1 MKLYKEDQM
10 DDIVIY
16 LISGVIMVII
26 GFVIGYKVTVRYYAK
41 RFFVVA
47 KQCEKVQTIAPLIA
61 ELERES

>member
-1 MKLYKEDQM
+1 MTLYKEDQM

-16 LISGVIMVII
+16 LISAVIMVII
-26 GFVIGYKVTVRYYAK
+26 GVIVGYQVTVRYYTR

>member
-1 MKLYKEDQM
+1 MTLYKEDQM

-16 LISGVIMVII
+16 LISAVIMVIV
-26 GFVIGYKVTVRYYAK
+26 GVIVGYQVTVRYYAR
-41 RFFVVA
+41 RFIVVA

>member
-1 MKLYKEDQM
+1 MTLYKEDHM

-26 GFVIGYKVTVRYYAK
+26 GLLVGYQVTKRYYAK

>member
-1 MKLYKEDQM
+1 MTLYKEDQM

-16 LISGVIMVII
+16 LISAVIMVII
-26 GFVIGYKVTVRYYAK
+26 GVIVGYKVTVRYYAR
-41 RFFVVA
+41 RFILVA

>member
-1 MKLYKEDQM
+1 M

-16 LISGVIMVII
+16 LISGLIMVVI
-26 GFVIGYKVTVRYYAK
+26 GFILGYMVTMRYYAK
-41 RFFVVA
+41 RFIVVA

>member
-1 MKLYKEDQM
+1 M

-16 LISGVIMVII
+16 LISAVIMVIV
-26 GFVIGYKVTVRYYAK
+26 GVIVGYQVTVRYYAK
-41 RFFVVA
+41 RFIVVA

>member
-1 MKLYKEDQM
+1 MKLYKGDQM

-16 LISGVIMVII
+16 LISGLIMVVI
-26 GFVIGYKVTVRYYAK
+26 GFILGYMVTMRYYAK
-41 RFFVVA
+41 RFIVVA

>member
-1 MKLYKEDQM
+1 MTLYKDDQM

-16 LISGVIMVII
+16 LISAVIMVII
-26 GFVIGYKVTVRYYAK
+26 GVIVGYQVTVRYYTR

>member
-1 MKLYKEDQM
+1 MTLYKEDHM

-16 LISGVIMVII
+16 LISGLIMVII
-26 GFVIGYKVTVRYYAK
+26 GLLVGYQVTMRYYAK

>member
-1 MKLYKEDQM
+1 MTLYKEDQM

-16 LISGVIMVII
+16 LISAVIMVIV
-26 GFVIGYKVTVRYYAK
+26 GVIVGYQVTVRYYTR

>member
-1 MKLYKEDQM
+1 M
-10 DDIVIY
+10 DDIVVY

-26 GFVIGYKVTVRYYAK
+26 GIVVGYKMTTRYYTR

>member
-1 MKLYKEDQM
+1 M

-16 LISGVIMVII
+16 LISAVIMVII
-26 GFVIGYKVTVRYYAK
+26 GVIVGYKVTVRYYAR
-41 RFFVVA
+41 RFIVVA

>member
-1 MKLYKEDQM
+1 M

-16 LISGVIMVII
+16 LISAVIMVII
-26 GFVIGYKVTVRYYAK
+26 GVIVGYQVTVRYYTR

>member
-1 MKLYKEDQM
+1 M

-16 LISGVIMVII
+16 LISAVIMVIV
-26 GFVIGYKVTVRYYAK
+26 GVIVGYQVTVRYYTR
-41 RFFVVA
+41 RFFVAA

>member
-1 MKLYKEDQM
+1 MTLYKEDHM
-10 DDIVIY
+10 DDVIIY
-16 LISGVIMVII
+16 LMSGVIMVIV
-26 GFVIGYKVTVRYYAK
+26 GVVIGYQVTVRYYAK

>member
-1 MKLYKEDQM
+1 MTLYKEDQM

-16 LISGVIMVII
+16 LISAVIMVIV
-26 GFVIGYKVTVRYYAK
+26 GVIVGYQVTVRYYAK
-41 RFFVVA
+41 RFIVVA

>member
-1 MKLYKEDQM
+1 M
-10 DDIVIY
+10 DDVVVY

-26 GFVIGYKVTVRYYAK
+26 GIIAGYRVTTRYYAK
-41 RFFVVA
+41 RFFMVA

>member
-1 MKLYKEDQM
+1 MTLYKEDQM

-16 LISGVIMVII
+16 LISGGVMVII
-26 GFVIGYKVTVRYYAK
+26 GLVVGYQVTVRYYAK
-41 RFFVVA
+41 RFFVLA

>member
-1 MKLYKEDQM
+1 M
-10 DDIVIY
+10 DDVVIY
-16 LISGVIMVII
+16 LISGVVMVII
-26 GFVIGYKVTVRYYAK
+26 GIIAGYRMTTRYYTK

>member
-1 MKLYKEDQM
+1 MTLYKEDQM

-16 LISGVIMVII
+16 LISAVIMVII
-26 GFVIGYKVTVRYYAK
+26 GVIVGYKVTVRYYAR
-41 RFFVVA
+41 RFIVVA

>member
-1 MKLYKEDQM
+1 MTLYKEDQM

-16 LISGVIMVII
+16 LVSGVIMVII
-26 GFVIGYKVTVRYYAK
+26 GVIAGYHVTVRYYTR